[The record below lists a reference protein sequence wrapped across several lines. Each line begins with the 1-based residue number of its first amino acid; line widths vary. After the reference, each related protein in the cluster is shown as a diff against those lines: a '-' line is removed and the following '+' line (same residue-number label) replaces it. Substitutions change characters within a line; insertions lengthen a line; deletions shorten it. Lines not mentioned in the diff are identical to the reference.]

1 MRASRASKNE
11 VVDLKNLRMGG
22 SSSPLNLQRV
32 EYCLLARVA
41 VPSPVPWWPP
51 VRGTIRVGG
60 LGTLPGGLDRQK
72 PPNPPPPARKGGG
85 VLAPL
90 AHKLKRM

>member
-1 MRASRASKNE
+1 MLRKKQSRRPKEPEDGGFLKPFKSTKSGILPVSQGCRPLTRA
-11 VVDLKNLRMGG
+11 L
-22 SSSPLNLQRV
+22 
-32 EYCLLARVA
+32 VA
-41 VPSPVPWWPP
+41 PP
-51 VRGTIRVGG
+51 ERGTIRVGG